1 MFISYS
7 YQEARQ
13 ILSQNLEKGRAK
25 LSPEEKLKCD
35 IAQAFIYEQDQKRLQ
50 AASIYYTLS
59 QKNPAY
65 LERAIINGLAAPASA
80 KRQALLLTI
89 YRDSRSQKSKW
100 LPFIK
105 SKYFDFLY
113 HSSVQQDLLKWTDI
127 ETFARETKTNPN
139 LFCEHII
146 TAVGRF
152 YSNISIQKL
161 AQFCKLKEEQAY
173 ELLENMIITERLQAQ
188 IDQQQGYIYFQHTE
202 QCTIEEFC
210 TNLYSLC
217 Q

>member
-1 MFISYS
+1 MQNQES
-7 YQEARQ
+7 YQEARLL
-13 ILSQNLEKGRAK
+13 LSKNLEKGRAK
-25 LSPEEKLKCD
+25 LSAEEKLKCD
-35 IAQAFIYEQDQKRLQ
+35 IAQAIIYEHDQKRLQ
-50 AASIYYTLS
+50 AASIYYNLS
-59 QKNPAY
+59 QKLPIY
-65 LERAIINGLAAPASA
+65 LERAIINGLAAPASE

-89 YRDSRSQKSKW
+89 FRDSRSQKQKW

-105 SKYFDFLY
+105 SN
-113 HSSVQQDLLKWTDI
+113 VQQVLLKWTDI
-127 ETFARETKTNPN
+127 ENFAQDTKTNAS

-146 TAVGRF
+146 TAISRF

-161 AQFCKLKEEQAY
+161 AQYCKLKEDQAY

>member
-1 MFISYS
+1 MIISYS

-35 IAQAFIYEQDQKRLQ
+35 IAQAIIYEYDQKRLQ
-50 AASIYYTLS
+50 AASIYYNLS

-65 LERAIINGLAAPASA
+65 LERAIINGLAAQASA

-89 YRDSRSQKSKW
+89 YRDSRSLKSKW

-105 SKYFDFLY
+105 SN
-113 HSSVQQDLLKWTDI
+113 VQHDLLKWVDI

-161 AQFCKLKEEQAY
+161 AQFCKLKEEQVY
-173 ELLENMIITERLQAQ
+173 ELLENMIITERFQAQ

>member
-1 MFISYS
+1 MQNQES
-7 YQEARQ
+7 YQEARLL
-13 ILSQNLEKGRAK
+13 LSKNLEKGRAK
-25 LSPEEKLKCD
+25 LSAEEKLKCD
-35 IAQAFIYEQDQKRLQ
+35 IAQAIIYEHDQKRLQ
-50 AASIYYTLS
+50 AASIYYNLS
-59 QKNPAY
+59 QKLPIY
-65 LERAIINGLAAPASA
+65 LERAIINGLTAPASA

-89 YRDSRSQKSKW
+89 FRDSRSQKSKW
-100 LPFIK
+100 LPFLK
-105 SKYFDFLY
+105 SN
-113 HSSVQQDLLKWTDI
+113 VQQVLLKWTDI
-127 ETFARETKTNPN
+127 ENFAQDTKTNAS

-146 TAVGRF
+146 TAISRF

-161 AQFCKLKEEQAY
+161 AQYCKLKEDQAY

-210 TNLYSLC
+210 TNLYSIC